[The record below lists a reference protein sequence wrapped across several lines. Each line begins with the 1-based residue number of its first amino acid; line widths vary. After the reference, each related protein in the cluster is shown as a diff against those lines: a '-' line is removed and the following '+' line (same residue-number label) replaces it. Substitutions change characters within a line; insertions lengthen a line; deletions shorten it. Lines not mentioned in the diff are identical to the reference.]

1 MTDAYVNVLA
11 DPGAV
16 SQAAAD
22 IHDID
27 EVTDLHVVTGEYDII
42 AQLDLDNPN
51 DLPRVVAEDIHG
63 VTGVIETT
71 TNVAYEPS

>member
-27 EVTDLHVVTGEYDII
+27 EVSALHVVTGDYDII
-42 AQLDLDNPN
+42 AQLNLNDPD

-71 TNVAYEPS
+71 TNVAYQP

>member
-16 SQAAAD
+16 SQVAEE
-22 IHDID
+22 IHNID
-27 EVTDLHVVTGEYDII
+27 EVSDLHVVTGDYDII
-42 AQLDLDNPN
+42 AQLDLDDPN
-51 DLPRVVAEDIHG
+51 DLPGVVAEDIHD

-71 TNVAYEPS
+71 TNVAYEP

>member
-11 DPGAV
+11 DPSAV
-16 SQAAAD
+16 SQVAAD
-22 IHDID
+22 IHDIG
-27 EVTDLHVVTGEYDII
+27 EVSALHVVTGDYDII
-42 AQLDLDNPN
+42 AQLDLEDPD

-71 TNVAYEPS
+71 TNVAYQP